1 MKLVVYFS
9 RNGENYTKNGIEN
22 LKIGNTEV
30 VAKKIS
36 EITASDLF
44 KIETIKVYPVDYY
57 ETTEVAREELKRNLR
72 PELKKYLTDISN
84 YDTIYLGYP
93 NWWGTMPMAVFTFLE
108 SVDLTGKIIK
118 PFCTHEGSGM
128 GHSEEDLKKY
138 FPQAII
144 KKGLPIRGS
153 DVYESDEEI
162 KNWIGEDL

>member
-22 LKIGNTEV
+22 LSVGNTEV
-30 VAKKIS
+30 VAKIAELIS
-36 EITASDLF
+36 ADLF
-44 KIETIKVYPVDYY
+44 KIEPVSEYPFDYY
-57 ETTEVAREELKRNLR
+57 ETTHVAQDELKRHLR
-72 PELKKYLTDISN
+72 PELKNYLTDISN

-108 SVDLTGKIIK
+108 SIDLAGKVIK

-128 GHSEEDLKKY
+128 GNSEEDLKTC

-153 DVYESDEEI
+153 DVYDSDEKI